1 MGNSLADLADNLAD
15 GIHKIKCKHRHIT
28 IKNVKNRKLNTKIAN
43 AILNIQMLKII
54 R

>member
-1 MGNSLADLADNLAD
+1 MGNSLADLADDLAD
-15 GIHKIKCKHRHIT
+15 GSHKIKCKHRH
-28 IKNVKNRKLNTKIAN
+28 RKLNAKIAN